1 MGNGQYGD
9 TYKVECNGKWFAGK
23 KIHERILSIKPNSD
37 KMDTLLKETSQLL
50 QSIKH
55 PNIERYEVALEQTST
70 FVLLSELL
78 PENLDKF
85 IIRLKEKMSV
95 YLQINICDD
104 MAQGLQYLHSAGIV
118 HKNLHSNNVLITHE
132 LRAKIAD
139 YICPQVLSLDQVS
152 IDLFKAYLAI
162 YQAPE
167 IKNNTVHTYSSD
179 VFSLGALLFQT
190 VTTNLPI
197 TNIDT
202 FQERILINKDIN
214 KAPSHHPL
222 HMVIQ
227 HCLHSNELAR
237 PSVNEVCNKVAEAK
251 ETPQYILLVGAY
263 RIKVS
268 IYIRMYVHMY
278 VYNIYTIYCMY
289 VYIHHCVKSKLNF
302 ARVKIK
308 VNLITV
314 TCTYTRKSHNLYL
327 LISNCIAQD
336 SGWKKLC

>member
-23 KIHERILSIKPNSD
+23 KIHERILSIKPNSN
-37 KMDTLLKETSQLL
+37 KIDTLLKETSQLL

-55 PNIERYEVALEQTST
+55 PNIERYEVVLEQTST

-85 IIRLKEKMSV
+85 IIRTKEKMSV
-95 YLQINICDD
+95 YLQVNICDD

-118 HKNLHSNNVLITHE
+118 HKNLHGNNVLITHE

-139 YICPQVLSLDQVS
+139 HICPQVLSLDQVS
-152 IDLFKAYLAI
+152 IELFKAYLAM

-202 FQERILINKDIN
+202 FQERVLINKDIN
-214 KAPSHHPL
+214 KVPSHHPL

-237 PSVNEVCNKVAEAK
+237 PSVNEVCNKVAKAK
-251 ETPQYILLVGAY
+251 EIPQYILSVDAY
-263 RIKVS
+263 RTKVS
-268 IYIRMYVHMY
+268 ICMRMYIMFIPY
-278 VYNIYTIYCMY
+278 NVYMCT
-289 VYIHHCVKSKLNF
+289 F
-302 ARVKIK
+302 T
-308 VNLITV
+308 TV
-314 TCTYTRKSHNLYL
+314 LR
-327 LISNCIAQD
+327 
-336 SGWKKLC
+336 